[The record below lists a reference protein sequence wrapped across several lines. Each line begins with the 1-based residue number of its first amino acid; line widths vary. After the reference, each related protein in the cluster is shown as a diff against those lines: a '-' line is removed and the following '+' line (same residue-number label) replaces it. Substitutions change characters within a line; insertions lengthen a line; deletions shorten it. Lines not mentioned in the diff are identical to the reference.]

1 MSKNYDTE
9 KYKKTFI
16 AAGVTCLP
24 VAAMFITYAVFLIF
38 YITGLFSS
46 NMKGDTAF
54 AILALIFILLK
65 PFLMFVYIF
74 FAIISGL
81 IATGYICSGIALI
94 KRSHN
99 NKIENSL
106 ALSFVISVLICAFS
120 IYPFI
125 INILRIIAHG
135 IMQEYL
141 FGFFVAGFIPLS
153 LSVTNIVF
161 NRKASKKQLP

>member
-38 YITGLFSS
+38 YFTGLFPL
-46 NMKGDTAF
+46 NMNGDTAF
-54 AILALIFILLK
+54 AIVALIFILLK

-99 NKIENSL
+99 KKIENSL
-106 ALSFVISVLICAFS
+106 ALSFVISVFD
-120 IYPFI
+120 
-125 INILRIIAHG
+125 
-135 IMQEYL
+135 
-141 FGFFVAGFIPLS
+141 
-153 LSVTNIVF
+153 LSVYYQHIENYRARYYARIPFRLFRSGVHTPFPIGNQHSIQPKSLEKTTAL
-161 NRKASKKQLP
+161 NLY

>member
-38 YITGLFSS
+38 YFTGLFSS
-46 NMKGDTAF
+46 NMNDDTAF
-54 AILALIFILLK
+54 AIVALIFILLK

-99 NKIENSL
+99 NKI
-106 ALSFVISVLICAFS
+106 
-120 IYPFI
+120 
-125 INILRIIAHG
+125 
-135 IMQEYL
+135 
-141 FGFFVAGFIPLS
+141 
-153 LSVTNIVF
+153 
-161 NRKASKKQLP
+161 